1 MENLTQEQKYILK
14 NGGAISTP
22 FENHMDIKTKSGKI
36 QIINDEMEERIPRY
50 TENIGQNYPLNLVA
64 VPSCETLN
72 SIFLEKNKVLWQFWK
87 H

>member
-1 MENLTQEQKYILK
+1 
-14 NGGAISTP
+14 
-22 FENHMDIKTKSGKI
+22 MDIKTKSGKI

-72 SIFLEKNKVLWQFWK
+72 SIFLEKIKLLRK
-87 H
+87 EEK